1 MSTLA
6 KWQSFARSNGLKGW
20 SRLKKYE
27 LVDFL
32 VQNLWSG
39 GGLDEPK
46 MNKAARLRNRK
57 YQKNPLVKKNP
68 AIKVPILNPGKRSV
82 FRKAIPK
89 KIEENVENVV
99 DWVKWLESVED
110 AEIRKKSTPAVEKL
124 KKQIAELW
132 GEKLVVEKG
141 KSAFGKFAKQFI
153 IRGDD
158 SFSLQEFFR
167 KARGEIKLLLRQ
179 NPQTKVQCILN
190 VEMIQNRI
198 GEEDQ
203 LSNPFFRSGQKENLG
218 NNFEIAEEMI
228 QEMIEAM
235 ENYNKRGSNWIFKR
249 VIRLDVNFVRWKPLG
264 GKPLGGSAWIPLPEK
279 LAQKKAIINMKNKDD
294 FCFKWCVTRAANMVE
309 NHPERITE
317 DLREQAEKFDWTDCK
332 FPMPLE
338 KIKFFEK
345 RNNLSINVYEWNGHA
360 SPLIVTKEE
369 KPFHIDLVFLTKG
382 TDQAHF
388 ALVKNFSR
396 FASCQVPGKGGNERY
411 FCKRCLN
418 SFPRV
423 ESLEKHKEICGEF
436 AAAKIE
442 LPGGKC
448 FFKNWERMM
457 HIPVVGYADFESIL
471 KPLRGKDKTHEHI
484 PCGFCFHLVSPF
496 LQMEPVLKRAEN
508 ETNQLPQDFI
518 QELISRVKQA
528 HLSLPK
534 KEMIPLSP
542 EEWKKFRESKVCWLC
557 RGKFGEKRFSK
568 VRDHCHYTGKFRGA
582 AHQSCNLKFQR
593 PKFTP
598 VFFHNLQNY
607 DAHLFVRAL
616 GLMDEVLSIKCIPNN
631 DEKYISFSLRFELKR
646 ITKWDPKGEEWIE
659 VVIPH
664 EIRFLDSFKF
674 TLAGLEG
681 LVKNLSLKDLKE
693 TNRFFG
699 EKIDLVS
706 RKGVY
711 PYEYMDDFEKF
722 KKQSLPKKTS
732 FFSRLKQEK
741 ISEEDFLHAQK
752 VWKEFELKNMG
763 DFHDLYLKTD
773 VLLLADVMEN
783 FRKLCEKN
791 YELDPAH
798 FFTVPGMAWDAMLKM
813 TAIKLDLLEDVD
825 MLLMIEK
832 GTPGGISNA
841 FKRYAK
847 ANNKFMKNF
856 DPAEKSSFI
865 VYLDA
870 NNLYGWAMSKPLP
883 VGGFEWIAEEELE
896 NWERFVDEE
905 GVGCI
910 LEVDLEYPV
919 ELHDFHNDFPLAPE
933 KMILGKVE
941 KLTQNLRDKEAM
953 NLHGKNLQLYLS
965 LGMKLKKIR
974 RGLKFKEKDFM
985 KCYIDKNT
993 SLRSQAKNAFEKD
1006 LFKLMNN
1013 SVFGKTMENV
1023 RNRVSIELVKDA
1035 ERAAKLVNK
1044 PNFEELKIF
1053 DEFLIAVKMR
1063 KTKVWMNK
1071 PVYVGMSILD
1081 LSKTLMFS
1089 FQYEYVKKK
1098 WEKAE
1103 VLYSDT
1109 DSLVLKIET
1118 DDFFKDISG
1127 DVAEWFDTNE
1137 YAKNHPAVLNGLPI
1151 VKENK
1156 KKIGLMKDE
1165 CNGKILTEWVA
1176 LRPKLYSLLT
1186 EGGEKQKAKG
1196 LKKSIKNKSLRH
1208 ENFLKC
1214 LRTGKSQTRKQCLFR
1229 SRDHHIFTENMVKV
1243 ALSCDDD
1250 KRIVLGNGIDTLSL
1264 GHFLLEE

>member
-1 MSTLA
+1 MGKNLFLSFKMSTLA
-6 KWQSFARSNGLKGW
+6 EWQSFARSTNLKGW
-20 SRLKKYE
+20 SRLKKDE
-27 LVDFL
+27 LKEFL
-32 VQNLWSG
+32 MENLWKEGSG
-39 GGLDEPK
+39 KPK
-46 MNKAARLRNRK
+46 MNKAARLRIQS
-57 YQKNPLVKKNP
+57 QKSGNPLMKKNTKINVP
-68 AIKVPILNPGKRSV
+68 FLIPERRIFLSRDFPRVVPRAIK
-82 FRKAIPK
+82 
-89 KIEENVENVV
+89 ENINNVV
-99 DWVKWLESVED
+99 DWADWLESVED
-110 AEIRKKSTPAVEKL
+110 VEIRKKSTPEVEKL

-132 GEKLVVEKG
+132 GEKLTVEKG
-141 KSAFGKFAKQFI
+141 KSAFGKFARQFI

-158 SFSLQEFFR
+158 SLSPQEFFR
-167 KARGEIKLLLRQ
+167 KARGEIVLLLRQ

-198 GEEDQ
+198 SGEDE
-203 LSNPFFRSGQKENLG
+203 LSDPFFSSRQKENLG
-218 NNFEIAEEMI
+218 NNFELVDEIVR
-228 QEMIEAM
+228 EMIEAM
-235 ENYNKRGSNWIFKR
+235 ENYNKRGSNWIFKK
-249 VIRLDVNFVRWKPLG
+249 VIRLDVNFVRWN
-264 GKPLGGSAWIPLPEK
+264 PLGGSAWIPLPAK
-279 LAQKKAIINMKNKDD
+279 LANKKAVINMKNQDD
-294 FCFKWCVTRAANMVE
+294 FCFKWCISRAANMVE
-309 NHPERITE
+309 SHPERITPK
-317 DLREQAEKFDWTDCK
+317 LREQAEKFDWTDCK
-332 FPMPLE
+332 FPMTLD

-345 RNNLSINVYEWNGHA
+345 RNNISVNVYEWNVC
-360 SPLIVTKEE
+360 PLRITKEE
-369 KPFHIDLVFLTKG
+369 KPFHVDLVFLTK
-382 TDQAHF
+382 DSQNHF
-388 ALVKNFSR
+388 ALIKNFSR
-396 FASCQVPGKGGNERY
+396 FASSGKGGNERW

-457 HIPVVGYADFESIL
+457 HVPVVCYADFESIL
-471 KPLRGKDKTHEHI
+471 RPCHEDNKTHEHI

-518 QELISRVKQA
+518 RELISRVKQA

-534 KEMIPLSP
+534 KEMIPLSS
-542 EEWKKFRESKVCWLC
+542 EEWKKFHESEVCWLC
-557 RGKFGEKRFSK
+557 KGKFGEKTFSK

-582 AHQSCNLKFQR
+582 AHQSCNLKFKR

-616 GLMDEVLSIKCIPNN
+616 GLMDEVLSISCIPNN
-631 DEKYISFSLRFELKR
+631 NEKYISFSLKFELKR
-646 ITKWDPKGEEWIE
+646 IIKWDPKKEEWIE
-659 VVIPH
+659 VVIKH

-674 TLAGLEG
+674 TLSGLNG
-681 LVKNLSLKDLKE
+681 LVKNLSREDLKE
-693 TNRFFG
+693 TARFFG

-711 PYEYMDDFEKF
+711 PYEFMDDFEKF

-741 ISEEDFLHAQK
+741 VSEEDFLHAQK
-752 VWKEFELKNMG
+752 VWKECKLKNMG
-763 DFHDLYLKTD
+763 DYHDLYLKTD

-783 FRKLCEKN
+783 FRKLCEKH

-813 TAIKLDLLEDVD
+813 TGIKLELLEDVD

-832 GTPGGISNA
+832 GIRGGISNA

-847 ANNKFMKNF
+847 ANNKFMKDF

-883 VGGFEWIAEEELE
+883 VGGFEWMTKEELE
-896 NWERFVDEE
+896 NWERFVDEK
-905 GVGCI
+905 GIGCI

-933 KMILGKVE
+933 KMILEKKVE
-941 KLTQNLRDKEAM
+941 KLTQNLRDKEKM
-953 NLHGKNLQLYLS
+953 VLHGKNLQLYLS
-965 LGMKLKKIR
+965 LGMKLKLIR
-974 RGLKFKEKDFM
+974 RGLKFQEKNFM
-985 KCYIDKNT
+985 KNYIDKNT

-1023 RNRVSIELVKDA
+1023 RNRVTIELVKDA

-1063 KTKVWMNK
+1063 TTKVKMNK

-1098 WEKAE
+1098 WEKSE
-1103 VLYSDT
+1103 VLYTDT

-1118 DDFFKDISG
+1118 EDFFKDISG

-1137 YAKNHPAVLNGLPI
+1137 FAKDHPAVLEGLPI

-1156 KKIGLMKDE
+1156 KKDWADE
-1165 CNGKILTEWVA
+1165 
-1176 LRPKLYSLLT
+1176 R
-1186 EGGEKQKAKG
+1186 
-1196 LKKSIKNKSLRH
+1196 
-1208 ENFLKC
+1208 
-1214 LRTGKSQTRKQCLFR
+1214 
-1229 SRDHHIFTENMVKV
+1229 
-1243 ALSCDDD
+1243 
-1250 KRIVLGNGIDTLSL
+1250 
-1264 GHFLLEE
+1264 